1 MKLEDLSIRSIQEGL
16 RRKTFSALE
25 ITQGYL
31 DRIEKIDQKINAYI
45 TVCEHEAKES
55 AKKIDRLISDN
66 QLLPPLSGVPMAVKD
81 MFSTCGIRTT
91 AASKI
96 LKNYI
101 PPYDA
106 TCIARLKEAGAIIL
120 GKTNHDEFAHGSSGE
135 NSAYEETKN
144 PYDLERVPGGSSSG
158 SAAAVASQMATFSTG
173 TDTGGSIRVP
183 AAFCNVVGLKPTYG
197 RVSRYG
203 VIAMAS
209 STDCPGPIARTVE
222 DLASVL
228 EVMAGGDLKDAT
240 CSNVPVP
247 IYTKSLGGEI
257 KGLKI
262 GIPKELFPKGIDK
275 KVLELTKKAISK
287 LEDLGA
293 KTVEVSLPNTE
304 YGLSVYYVIV
314 PSEISAN
321 LARYDGIR
329 FGEKREKFGD
339 EAKRRIMMGTYALSS
354 GYYDQYYN
362 RANKVREMIRR
373 DFDRVFK
380 EIDVLVA
387 PTSPTLPWKFG
398 EKVDDPIKMYLSD
411 IFTVTANLAGVPS
424 ISVPC
429 GFVDDPSTSSGQVL
443 PVGFQ
448 IIANHFEE
456 EKILKVADAYQ
467 KATSW
472 HKILPK
478 V

>member
-135 NSAYEETKN
+135 NSAYGETKN

-158 SAAAVASQMATFSTG
+158 SAAAVASQMATFATG

-240 CSNVPVP
+240 CPNVPVP

-339 EAKRRIMMGTYALSS
+339 EAKRRIMMGTYSLSS

-387 PTSPTLPWKFG
+387 PTSPSLPWKFG

-411 IFTVTANLAGVPS
+411 IFTVTANLAGIPS

-429 GFVDDPSTSSGQVL
+429 GFVDDPSTNSGQSL

>member
-1 MKLEDLSIRSIQEGL
+1 MKPEDLSIRSIQEGL

-135 NSAYEETKN
+135 NSAYGETKN

-158 SAAAVASQMATFSTG
+158 SAAAVASQMATFATG

-240 CSNVPVP
+240 CPNVPVP

-339 EAKRRIMMGTYALSS
+339 EAKRRIMMGTYSLSS

-387 PTSPTLPWKFG
+387 PTSPSLPWKFG

-411 IFTVTANLAGVPS
+411 IFTVTANLAGIPS

-429 GFVDDPSTSSGQVL
+429 GFVDDPSTNSGQSL

>member
-1 MKLEDLSIRSIQEGL
+1 
-16 RRKTFSALE
+16 
-25 ITQGYL
+25 
-31 DRIEKIDQKINAYI
+31 
-45 TVCEHEAKES
+45 
-55 AKKIDRLISDN
+55 
-66 QLLPPLSGVPMAVKD
+66 
-81 MFSTCGIRTT
+81 
-91 AASKI
+91 
-96 LKNYI
+96 
-101 PPYDA
+101 
-106 TCIARLKEAGAIIL
+106 
-120 GKTNHDEFAHGSSGE
+120 
-135 NSAYEETKN
+135 
-144 PYDLERVPGGSSSG
+144 
-158 SAAAVASQMATFSTG
+158 
-173 TDTGGSIRVP
+173 
-183 AAFCNVVGLKPTYG
+183 
-197 RVSRYG
+197 
-203 VIAMAS
+203 
-209 STDCPGPIARTVE
+209 
-222 DLASVL
+222 
-228 EVMAGGDLKDAT
+228 
-240 CSNVPVP
+240 
-247 IYTKSLGGEI
+247 
-257 KGLKI
+257 
-262 GIPKELFPKGIDK
+262 
-275 KVLELTKKAISK
+275 
-287 LEDLGA
+287 LGA

-339 EAKRRIMMGTYALSS
+339 EAKRRIMMGTYSLSS

-387 PTSPTLPWKFG
+387 PTSPSLPWKFG

-411 IFTVTANLAGVPS
+411 IFTVTANLAGIPS

-429 GFVDDPSTSSGQVL
+429 GFVDDPSTNSGQSL